1 MKKKIYSLLLVFSLV
16 AALIFAVALK
26 NSRVQPKAEAPFFF
40 YLLGILLAVYVV
52 FFILSFFVKEIR
64 KYLELKGPLYA
75 GAILFFNILN
85 IVTAKLDVLPPLYF
99 PSLDRVVEKLVLDRQ
114 FLLKCIF
121 YSFRLLVTGF
131 SIGAA
136 AGFVTGVFLGYSRRF
151 SYWVAPI
158 TRILGPIPTTAW
170 MPLALST
177 FPTTFGASVF
187 LIAFTVWFQIS
198 LMTSSGIQSIN
209 KSSFEVADTL
219 GASNL
224 YQILHIAIPG
234 AGPSIFLGFFYGTCS
249 SFLTLMTAEMVGTS
263 AGIGW
268 YINNQK
274 SIMCYQGVYA
284 GLILIAVLCSAVLTV
299 LFKVRAKV
307 LPWEKGVIKW

>member
-1 MKKKIYSLLLVFSLV
+1 MKKMIYRILPLASLVF
-16 AALIFAVALK
+16 A
-26 NSRVQPKAEAPFFF
+26 
-40 YLLGILLAVYVV
+40 ILLASGLKNARLQPKTDAPYFLYLLIILFVVYAG
-52 FFILSFFVKEIR
+52 FFIASFFNKEVKR
-64 KYLELKGPLYA
+64 VLDNKAPLYA
-75 GAILFFNILN
+75 GAVLFFNILN
-85 IVTAKLDVLPPLYF
+85 VVVAKFCLLPPLYF
-99 PSLDRVVEKLVLDRQ
+99 PSLDRVVEKLYVDRA
-114 FLLKCIF
+114 FLLKCVLF
-121 YSFRLLVTGF
+121 SFRLLLTGF

-136 AGFVTGVFLGYSRRF
+136 TSFITGVFLGYSKRF
-151 SYWVAPI
+151 SYWVSPI

-170 MPLALST
+170 LPLALST

-209 KSSFEVADTL
+209 KSNFEVADTL

-284 GLILIAVLCSAVLTV
+284 GLILIAVLCSTVLTI
-299 LFKVRAKV
+299 LFKVRGKV